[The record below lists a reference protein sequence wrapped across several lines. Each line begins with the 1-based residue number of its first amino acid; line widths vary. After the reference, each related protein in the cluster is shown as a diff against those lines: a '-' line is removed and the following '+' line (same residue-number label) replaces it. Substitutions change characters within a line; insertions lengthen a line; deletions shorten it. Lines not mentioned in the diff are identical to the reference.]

1 MARPPRIE
9 FADAIYHVTTRGVEG
24 RHIVEDN
31 RDRARWL
38 EQLERVTLRHEW
50 RVFAFALMSNHFH
63 LFVQTP
69 LANLS
74 VGMRDLNGGYVSF
87 FNVRHSHQGHL
98 YQGRYKACLVDDEG
112 YWLEVSRYVH
122 LNPVRAGIV
131 EKPED
136 WPWSS
141 YAGYH
146 RPHQRLEWI
155 DYDRVLEDFE
165 GDTRQGRRQY
175 REFIEDGLGR
185 TLDSPFDRAVHNVVL
200 GSDSF
205 VERVQQFLES
215 PRDDSPPL
223 ERKPP
228 GTPPDLS
235 RILSVVADHYGIR
248 PSIWA
253 PGRRSNSP
261 ARSVAAYLARELSGA
276 TCMCVA
282 EASGYRETSS
292 VTAACKRVAEASP
305 QSRLARD
312 AHLLLTR
319 LGA

>member
-1 MARPPRIE
+1 M
-9 FADAIYHVTTRGVEG
+9 
-24 RHIVEDN
+24 
-31 RDRARWL
+31 
-38 EQLERVTLRHEW
+38 
-50 RVFAFALMSNHFH
+50 
-63 LFVQTP
+63 
-69 LANLS
+69 
-74 VGMRDLNGGYVSF
+74 NGGYVSF

-282 EASGYRETSS
+282 EALGYRETSS